1 LKSGSKK
8 EATTPALPELTS
20 WQLRV
25 LDAVARSSLANDA
38 TFGGATALAA
48 VYLHHRRSAD
58 LDFFLLREVEPT
70 DVQSLAASLKRAF
83 QLDARTVGPRTMLT
97 LSSKGREVGHVDL
110 AFYPYDPVGRPTRWR
125 GLRVDAIED
134 IAVNKVQAVLTRA
147 RERDFVDLYFLLREG
162 PERDVE
168 KLLSLV
174 RAKFDAGP
182 SRVTLAESLL
192 RVEEVRELPEMIR
205 PLTLE
210 ELNEFFVSLAR
221 RLVAKG
227 PR

>member
-1 LKSGSKK
+1 MKK
-8 EATTPALPELTS
+8 GAKATAPPELTS
-20 WQLRV
+20 WQVRV
-25 LDAVARSSLANDA
+25 LDAVARSPLANDA

-58 LDFFLLREVEPT
+58 LDFFLLREVHPA
-70 DVQSLAASLKRAF
+70 DVQSLTTVLKREF
-83 QLDARTVGPRTMLT
+83 RLEARTMGPRTMLI
-97 LSSKGREVGHVDL
+97 LSSRGREVGHVDL
-110 AFYPYDPVGRPTRWR
+110 AFYPYDPVGRPKLWR

-134 IAVNKVQAVLTRA
+134 MAVNKIQAVLTRA
-147 RERDFVDLYFLLREG
+147 RERDFVDLFFLLREG

-192 RVEEVRELPEMIR
+192 RAEEIRELPEMIR
-205 PLTLE
+205 PLTIE
-210 ELNEFFVSLAR
+210 ELREFFVSLAR